1 VKNDLD
7 AAIGRALRR
16 ARRALGW
23 TLRDAAERSGDQFRP
38 SSIAGYERGERGLR
52 LDRFVA
58 LADVYGVAPDR
69 LLMEALRETRG
80 EAVLIDLTRLEDL
93 PTNERALVAAFVR
106 EVAQLRDIPIDKV
119 TTLRTDDV
127 EILATASRLRPEDL
141 ASRLEPHRARR

>member
-1 VKNDLD
+1 L
-7 AAIGRALRR
+7 
-16 ARRALGW
+16 
-23 TLRDAAERSGDQFRP
+23 E
-38 SSIAGYERGERGLR
+38 
-52 LDRFVA
+52 RFVA

-80 EAVLIDLTRLEDL
+80 EAVLIDLARLEDL

-141 ASRLEPHRARR
+141 ASRLEPHRSRR